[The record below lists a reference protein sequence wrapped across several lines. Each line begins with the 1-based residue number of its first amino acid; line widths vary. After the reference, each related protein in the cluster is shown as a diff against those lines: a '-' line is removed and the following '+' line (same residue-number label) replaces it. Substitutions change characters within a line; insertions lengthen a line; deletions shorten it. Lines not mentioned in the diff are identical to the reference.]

1 MNLPLQVYY
10 QVNIYF
16 KQKFSLLFVL
26 TMNNR
31 NARIPSPAGSDIEV
45 IDLTRDDPITLIDLT
60 QDSESNTSDIST
72 DIEGNLIIHLSF

>member
-1 MNLPLQVYY
+1 
-10 QVNIYF
+10 
-16 KQKFSLLFVL
+16 
-26 TMNNR
+26 MNNR

-72 DIEGNLIIHLSF
+72 DIEGKLIIHLRF